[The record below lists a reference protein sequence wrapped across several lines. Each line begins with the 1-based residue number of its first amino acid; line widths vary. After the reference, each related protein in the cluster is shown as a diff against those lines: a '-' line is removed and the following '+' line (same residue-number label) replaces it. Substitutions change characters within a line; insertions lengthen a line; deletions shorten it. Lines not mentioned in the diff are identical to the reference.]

1 MSFSHAIL
9 RTLLT
14 ICTSWERPH
23 SLSALFFFGLRL
35 CLFLRARVLFRFPVP
50 ARAARSNGALQG
62 VRLNGEMCMLIYVL
76 AVCICSTALYWGRV
90 ATCGRG
96 VRSRVFVSLHAAQLC
111 GGELGGWLGAKP
123 PLAHALDGQGV
134 DATGAVLPHGA
145 ALTG

>member
-62 VRLNGEMCMLIYVL
+62 VRLNGEMCMLTYVL

-96 VRSRVFVSLHAAQLC
+96 VRSRVSSFLCMLHNCAA
-111 GGELGGWLGAKP
+111 GSWEVG
-123 PLAHALDGQGV
+123 
-134 DATGAVLPHGA
+134 
-145 ALTG
+145 